1 MTRIS
6 EADYANILRNRDRPR
21 RTTATLPAPSEH
33 DEQCAVIAWADAM
46 RSRWPELDLL
56 YAIPNGGKRDVA
68 VAVKLK
74 AEGVKAGIPDL
85 HLAAMRGGYGG
96 LYVEMKKCDH
106 SNDESP
112 AQKAMRVRLEAAGY
126 RCVVAYGA
134 DEAVREIEKYLS
146 MD

>member
-6 EADYANILRNRDRPR
+6 EADYARIVAQQQRP
-21 RTTATLPAPSEH
+21 TKQATTLPCPSEH

-46 RSRWPELDLL
+46 RSRYPELDLL
-56 YAIPNGGKRDVA
+56 YAIPNGGKRDMA

-74 AEGVKAGIPDL
+74 AEGVKSGIPDL

-112 AQKAMRVRLEAAGY
+112 AQKAMRARLEAAGY